1 MHSFTSNSNDRL
13 PFLKWREIFA
23 TLFLLVVGF
32 FIVWNIVCMN
42 FGYRIQPK
50 DDARLWVYQRQR
62 LSSAGKNAIVL
73 TGSSRMRAGM
83 DLNEIRRITGKE
95 PFQLAVGS
103 GSPIPVLKNLAAD
116 ESFSGTIIAEVTEY
130 IFHLE
135 SDDSMTD
142 RWIAEYAEGKYDHD
156 YLFPLKACA
165 ESLIIHP
172 EIGYTLPEILQNVFT
187 GKFSDS
193 DFLEKVSQG
202 APPKNNFERSWQG
215 YHDDLPPAQIELRR
229 QVSNEAILQAVKN
242 KTPDPAK
249 FHELARRIS
258 SYTKLIESR
267 GGKVILVS
275 FPLNGEIK
283 ELNEKYFPKTEFWNV
298 IAKESFAQT
307 VYFADY
313 PQLASIETMDGT
325 HFSGKNA
332 TRFTDELL
340 KIIYPAPK

>member
-13 PFLKWREIFA
+13 PILKWRKIFA
-23 TLFLLVVGF
+23 ALFLLIVGF
-32 FIVWNIVCMN
+32 LIAWNVVWMN

-62 LSSAGKNAIVL
+62 LSSTGKNALVL

-130 IFHLE
+130 IFHIE
-135 SDDSMTD
+135 SDDSTTD
-142 RWIAEYAEGKYDHD
+142 RWSAEYAVGKYDHD
-156 YLFPLKACA
+156 YLFPLKSRA

-187 GKFSDS
+187 GRFSDS
-193 DFLEKVSQG
+193 DFLQKVSMG

-215 YHDDLPPAQIELRR
+215 YHDDLSPAQIELRR

-242 KTPDPAK
+242 KTPDPIK

-258 SYTKLIESR
+258 SYTKRIESR
-267 GGKVILVS
+267 GGKVVLVS

-283 ELNEKYFPKTEFWNV
+283 ELNEKYFPKNEFWNV
-298 IAKESFAQT
+298 IAAESSAQAI
-307 VYFADY
+307 YYADY

-325 HFSGKNA
+325 HFSGNNA

-340 KIIYPAPK
+340 KIIYPATK